1 MDTPLTVDA
10 VMTKNPFTV
19 TADTEFK
26 DIAALL
32 TREEISAVPV
42 VEGDRLLG
50 VVSEADLLCKEDTS
64 TASPT
69 LFSGKRARRHWQKS
83 RALRAKDLMTSPART
98 VEPGTS
104 VAVAAHR
111 LTTAGLRRLF
121 VVDQGKLVGV
131 VSRRDLLDVFLRPDR
146 DVRRDV
152 EEEVFGQVLRAE
164 PASFTVTVERGVV
177 TVLGR
182 LERRSAVSSAERLI
196 ALVPGVVGVRNR
208 LDYVW
213 NDEG

>member
-10 VMTKNPFTV
+10 VMTKDPITV
-19 TADTEFK
+19 TPDTEFK

-32 TREEISAVPV
+32 TAEEISAVPV
-42 VEGDRLLG
+42 VEDGRPIG
-50 VVSEADLLCKEDTS
+50 VVSEADLLCKEDIPA
-64 TASPT
+64 TAPT
-69 LFSGKRARRHWQKS
+69 MFSGRRARHHWRKAQAV
-83 RALRAKDLMTSPART
+83 RARDLMTAPVRT
-98 VEPGTS
+98 VEVGTG
-104 VAVAAHR
+104 VAAAAHQ
-111 LTTAGLRRLF
+111 LTTAGSRRLF

-131 VSRRDLLDVFLRPDR
+131 VSRRDLLDVFLRPDP
-146 DVRRDV
+146 DVRREV
-152 EEEVFGQVLRAE
+152 EEEVFTQVLRAE
-164 PASFTVTVERGVV
+164 PASFTVTVEHGVV

-213 NDEG
+213 NDEV

>member
-10 VMTKNPFTV
+10 VMTKNPFAV
-19 TADTEFK
+19 TPDTEFK

-32 TREEISAVPV
+32 TREKISAVPV
-42 VEGDRLLG
+42 VEDDRPIG

-64 TASPT
+64 SAAPT
-69 LFSGKRARRHWQKS
+69 VFSGRHTGRHRQKARGTRAR
-83 RALRAKDLMTSPART
+83 DLMTAPVRT
-98 VEPGTS
+98 VELGTS
-104 VAVAAHR
+104 VATVAHQ
-111 LTTAGLRRLF
+111 LTTSGLRRLF

-131 VSRRDLLDVFLRPDR
+131 VARRDLLDVFLRPDR
-146 DVRRDV
+146 DVRREV

-164 PASFTVTVERGVV
+164 PASFSVTVESGVV

-213 NDEG
+213 NDEV

>member
-19 TADTEFK
+19 TPDTEFK

-42 VEGDRLLG
+42 VEDGTLAG

-64 TASPT
+64 RTAPT
-69 LFSGKRARRHWQKS
+69 MFSGKSTRSHWRKAQAVRAR
-83 RALRAKDLMTSPART
+83 DLMTVPVRT
-98 VEPGTS
+98 VELGS
-104 VAVAAHR
+104 SAAAVAHE

-121 VVDQGKLVGV
+121 VVDHGKLVGV
-131 VSRRDLLDVFLRPDR
+131 VSRRDLLGVFLRPDP
-146 DVRRDV
+146 DVRREV
-152 EEEVFGQVLRAE
+152 EEEVFIQVLRAE

-208 LDYVW
+208 LGYVW
-213 NDEG
+213 NDEV

>member
-19 TADTEFK
+19 TPDTEFK

-32 TREEISAVPV
+32 TREGISAVPV
-42 VEGDRLLG
+42 VEGDRPVG
-50 VVSEADLLCKEDTS
+50 VVSEADLLCKEDEPRS
-64 TASPT
+64 APT
-69 LFSGKRARRHWQKS
+69 VFSGRRTRRHWQKAQ
-83 RALRAKDLMTSPART
+83 ALRARDLMTSPVRT
-98 VEPGTS
+98 VELGTS
-104 VAVAAHR
+104 VAAAAHQ
-111 LTTAGLRRLF
+111 LTKTGLRRLF
-121 VVDQGKLVGV
+121 VVDQEKLVGV

-146 DVRRDV
+146 DVRREV
-152 EEEVFGQVLRAE
+152 EEEVFGQVLHAE
-164 PASFTVTVERGVV
+164 PASFTVTVEHGVV

-213 NDEG
+213 NDEA